1 MKRLWE
7 PDELVAE
14 WTLSPEELALLAN
27 KAGATRLG
35 FAALLAFFRHE
46 GRFPT
51 YKQELPGAVVV
62 HLANQVGVPAEAY
75 VAYDWRGR
83 AIKYHRAQ
91 IRAALGFR
99 ETSVQDAQAL
109 VVWLVGEVLPH
120 DRAVD
125 RLRAALYARCR
136 ELRLEPPTSERIGR
150 LVRSALAA
158 HEQRLSRAVCE
169 RLSQRS
175 IAALNELLLPG
186 PPGAPAGAGPEG
198 RDSAG
203 GDSARTAVA
212 ALVELKLDSGP
223 AGLKRLL
230 AETAKLKR
238 LRTLELPADLLAD
251 VAPKTRLAYRQR
263 VQVEEPHELRRH
275 PAPLRTTLLAAWAT
289 LRSGEL
295 TDNLVDVIVQTIE
308 RIATAAGHRVEREL
322 LADFRRVTGKAGLLF
337 RVAEA
342 AVEHPD
348 GTVREVVFPVV
359 GGEHVL
365 HELVKEY
372 KATGPGYRRKLHQ
385 AMRRSYQ
392 AHYRRLLPP
401 LLATLEFRSNNE
413 THRPLIQAVA
423 LLTRYAGSK
432 ARTFAAEE
440 VVPIRGVVRPGWRE
454 LVVEPDKKG
463 RERVNR
469 ISYELC
475 VLEAV
480 RERVRCKEVWVPGA
494 DRYRNPDDDLPADF
508 AARREAYYQAL
519 GQPVEAD
526 AFIADLRR
534 EMTEALAGLDR
545 ALPGSQDVHL
555 VRKPDGTGRIRLSP
569 LPALPEPANL
579 VRLKREIG
587 QRWPATSLLDMLKEV
602 DLRIGFTEQFVSAG
616 VREHLDR
623 ATLQKRLLL
632 CLYALGSNTG
642 IKRMSGGAHDERY
655 KDLLYVRRRFLHR
668 DALRNAI
675 AQVANAIFQT
685 RLPHIWGEATTAC
698 ASDSKKFGAWDQ
710 NLLTEWH
717 VRYRGP
723 GVMIYWHVDKKACCI
738 YSQLKSCSSSEVA
751 AMIEGVLRHCTQMAV
766 DRNYV
771 DSHGQSAVAFAFTK
785 LLGFELLP
793 RLKAIRAQKLY
804 RPETGQADAYPNLQ
818 PILTR
823 PINWALIREQY
834 DEMVKYATALRLG
847 TAETEAI
854 LRRFTRNNL
863 QHPTYRALTELGK
876 AVRTVFL
883 CRYLSSPALRREIH
897 EGLQVV
903 ENWNSANSFIH
914 FGKSGEFASNR
925 REDQELSMLSLHL
938 LQIALVLVN
947 TLMIQRVL
955 GEERWASALGTDD
968 LRALSPLLY
977 SHVNPYG
984 VFDLDLSTRLPLD
997 ATA

>member
-14 WTLSPEELALLAN
+14 WTLGPGDLTLLAN

-51 YKQELPGAVVV
+51 HKQEVPGAVVV
-62 HLANQVGVPAEAY
+62 HLASQVGIPAEAY

-99 ETSVQDAQAL
+99 ETSVQDADTL
-109 VVWLVGEVLPH
+109 VGWLVREVLPH
-120 DRAVD
+120 ERAVD
-125 RLRAALYARCR
+125 RIRSALYAHCR
-136 ELRLEPPTSERIGR
+136 ELCLEPPTPERIER
-150 LVRSALAA
+150 LVRSALAT
-158 HEQRLSRAVCE
+158 HEQQLSRAVHD
-169 RLSQRS
+169 RLSPR
-175 IAALNELLLPG
+175 
-186 PPGAPAGAGPEG
+186 
-198 RDSAG
+198 
-203 GDSARTAVA
+203 AVA
-212 ALVELKLDSGP
+212 ALDALLTPGAPGALAGAVPAGGESARATVAALVALKTDPGP
-223 AGLKRLL
+223 AGLASL
-230 AETAKLKR
+230 AAEIAKLQH
-238 LRTLELPADLLAD
+238 LRTLELPPDLLAD
-251 VAPKTRLAYRQR
+251 VAPKTRQAYRQR

-275 PAPLRTTLLAAWAT
+275 ATPLRSTLLAAWAA

-295 TDNLVDVIVQTIE
+295 TDSLVEVLIQTIE
-308 RIATAAGHRVEREL
+308 RIDTAAEHRVEQEL
-322 LADFRRVTGKAGLLF
+322 LADFRRVTGKTGLLF

-348 GTVREVVFPVV
+348 GIVREVVFPAV

-401 LLATLEFRSNNE
+401 LLDTLEFRSNNE
-413 THRPLIQAVA
+413 THRPLIQALE
-423 LLTRYAGSK
+423 LLKRYAASK

-440 VVPIRGVVRPGWRE
+440 VVPLRGVVRPGWRE
-454 LVVEPDKKG
+454 LVVEPDPKG

-526 AFIADLRR
+526 AFLAGLQR
-534 EMTEALAGLDR
+534 EMTAALAGLDR
-545 ALPGSQDVHL
+545 DLPTNQDVRL
-555 VRKPDGTGRIRLSP
+555 VRRPDGPGRIRLSP
-569 LPALPEPANL
+569 LAALAEPPNL
-579 VRLKREIG
+579 VRLKREVG
-587 QRWPATSLLDMLKEV
+587 LRWPATSLLDMLKEV

-642 IKRMSGGAHDERY
+642 LKRMSGGDHDERY

-738 YSQLKSCSSSEVA
+738 YSQLKSCASSEVA

-793 RLKAIRAQKLY
+793 RLKAIHAQKLY
-804 RPETGQADAYPNLQ
+804 RPETGHADAYPNLQ

-883 CRYLSSPALRREIH
+883 CRYLASTPLRREIH
-897 EGLQVV
+897 EGLQVI
-903 ENWNSANSFIH
+903 ENWNSANRFIH
-914 FGKSGEFASNR
+914 YGKSGEFASNR

-955 GEERWASALGTDD
+955 GEEGWENVLGADD
-968 LRALSPLLY
+968 LRALSPLIY

-984 VFDLDLSTRLPLD
+984 VFNLDLSTRLPID